1 MVFRKLSFPM
11 RNSATYQQ
19 KLAASPSRIRGVTA
33 LPQISARV
41 VHACQQPS
49 SCFETASCRWAAYH
63 QEIFSVHFV
72 RNHAQGYLSTTLTV
86 VYILYI
92 YICYLGYQVCK
103 NSCFLLAWHA
113 LLHISNDTFNKPSVS
128 ITTCIINI
136 FFFWPIK

>member
-1 MVFRKLSFPM
+1 M

-92 YICYLGYQVCK
+92 YIFVTWDIRYVKTVAFCLPGMHCFISATIHLTNLVYQL
-103 NSCFLLAWHA
+103 LLA
-113 LLHISNDTFNKPSVS
+113 
-128 ITTCIINI
+128 
-136 FFFWPIK
+136 